1 MTMREIRIADL
12 KARLSEHIRY
22 VKRGH
27 TLTVLDRDT
36 PVARLVPI
44 SVPSGLTIRHALGNA
59 RSIADVPLPPRLKLP
74 IDPVDLLLADRDS
87 GR

>member
-1 MTMREIRIADL
+1 MREIRIADL

-44 SVPSGLTIRHALGNA
+44 NVQSGLTIRHAVGNA
-59 RSIADVPLPPRLKLP
+59 GSVADVPLPPRLKLP